1 MNLSQYTELK
11 ASLLAGA
18 GAIRYAITECRKIKD
33 FESITELYERNL
45 KQNQDA
51 QVMLDSYY
59 ESQKDDLR

>member
-18 GAIRYAITECRKIKD
+18 GAIKFAIGESRKIKD
-33 FESITELYERNL
+33 FDSIVELYEHNL
-45 KQNQDA
+45 KRNEDA